1 MTGYYIEPR
10 KRKYVSGYG
19 KMFKEYDLNVQQ
31 QKTTCLQSGLS
42 FENLG
47 IEDNDDV
54 NDDKLAQTTNEIIT
68 LAAEKSPETFY
79 LIKITKEYDTKDYDD
94 TDNMVTQ

>member
-1 MTGYYIEPR
+1 MTCYYTEPR
-10 KRKYVSGYG
+10 KRKYVTGYG

-47 IEDNDDV
+47 KEDNDV

-68 LAAEKSPETFY
+68 LAAEKSP
-79 LIKITKEYDTKDYDD
+79 
-94 TDNMVTQ
+94 

>member
-1 MTGYYIEPR
+1 MLLYRTKKKKIR
-10 KRKYVSGYG
+10 YG

-68 LAAEKSPETFY
+68 LAAEKSP
-79 LIKITKEYDTKDYDD
+79 
-94 TDNMVTQ
+94 

>member
-1 MTGYYIEPR
+1 MTCYYTEPR
-10 KRKYVSGYG
+10 KRKYVTGYG

-54 NDDKLAQTTNEIIT
+54 NDKLAQTTNEIIT
-68 LAAEKSPETFY
+68 LAAEKSP
-79 LIKITKEYDTKDYDD
+79 
-94 TDNMVTQ
+94 